1 MAFEKPYPILLSL
14 LLALL
19 SHSVAAQA
27 SKNLPWGS
35 VLTAGENGSFWPSSS
50 DDYAFGFKQIEKTNG
65 FLLAIWFNKIPENTI
80 VWSAK
85 NDIGDALVVS
95 KGSKVEIK
103 SDGWLQLLDPKGS
116 QIWSGGNSGSGD
128 VGYAQ
133 MLDTGN
139 FVLFGQRSQPL
150 WQSFDH
156 PTDTILPGQVLN
168 SPSEIVSRYS
178 QNNFSTGKFQLRL
191 QEDGNLVLRTTH
203 SPSTAANLPYWNSAA
218 LGDGFSL
225 VFNQTGSIF
234 VQSSNKSIAAK
245 LSLNAPSTQ
254 DFYHR
259 AIIDYDG
266 VFKHY
271 IYPKGNSTSAGS
283 WPMSWSVYSNIPEDI
298 CSNITDRQGSG
309 ACGFNSYCTFDSG
322 MKSCLCPYGYIF
334 IDPND
339 VMKGCKQNF
348 APQSCNGTSSEAHL
362 FNFTEM
368 EQINFPGPDYDYFT
382 PVGEDWCR
390 QACLDDCHCALVV
403 FRDGECWKVSLP
415 LRNGKNVSSFGGKAL
430 IKIRKDNYSPLN
442 PEIIYVKND
451 RSKLII
457 IGSTLLGSSV
467 FLNLLLSVA
476 VCVVVYWFGH
486 SNHKK
491 PEVGSVKPRMNL
503 RNFTYKE
510 LMEGTNGFAEE
521 LGRGAFS
528 TVYKGVLPD
537 IPGNLV
543 AVKKLKMVNENEKE
557 FEAEVSAI
565 GQTHHR
571 NLVQLLG
578 FCNEG
583 EHRLLVYEFMSKGT
597 LASFLFEGERPS
609 WYQRVQ
615 IAIGTAKGL
624 LYLHEECRS
633 QIIHCDIKPQ
643 NVLLDDSYTAK
654 ISDFGLAKLLMIDQT
669 VTTTA
674 IRGTKGYVAAEW
686 FKNKPITMKVDVYS
700 FGVLLVELICCRK
713 SFDVNV
719 EDENKMVLI
728 DWAYDCLH
736 HWRLD
741 LLVEEDKE
749 AQIDIKSFGEYL
761 KIGIWC
767 VQEDPSARPT
777 MKQVVQMLEGFMD
790 VPNPPDLPS
799 FANEC

>member
-1 MAFEKPYPILLSL
+1 MAFEKPYPIFLSL

-19 SHSVAAQA
+19 SHSVAAQD
-27 SKNLPWGS
+27 SKISSGS
-35 VLTAGENGSFWPSSS
+35 FLTAGEDGSFWPSSS

-65 FLLAIWFNKIPENTI
+65 FLIAIWFNKIPENTI

-85 NDIGDALVVS
+85 HDTSDAVVVPR
-95 KGSKVEIK
+95 GSKVEIK
-103 SDGWLQLLDPKGS
+103 PDGWLRLLDIEGS
-116 QIWSGGNSGSGD
+116 QIWSGGYSGSSE
-128 VGYAQ
+128 VAYAE

-139 FVLFGQRSQPL
+139 FVLFGQGSKRL

-168 SPSEIVSRYS
+168 SGGEIVSQYS
-178 QNNFSTGKFQLRL
+178 QNNFSRGNFLFRL
-191 QEDGNLVLRTTH
+191 QEDGDLVLWTTH
-203 SPSTAANLPYWNSAA
+203 YPTIAINFPYWESKVH
-218 LGDGFSL
+218 GDGFSL

-234 VQSSNKSIAAK
+234 VQSSNQSIVANV
-245 LSLNAPSTQ
+245 SLNAPSMQ
-254 DFYHR
+254 DFYQR

-271 IYPKGNSTSAGS
+271 IYPKGNSSSTGS
-283 WPMSWSVYSNIPEDI
+283 WPMSWSIHSNIPEDI
-298 CSNITDRQGSG
+298 CSAIAEFPGSG
-309 ACGFNSYCTFDSG
+309 ACGFNSYCTFEGG
-322 MKSCLCPYGYIF
+322 MKICHCPYGFIF
-334 IDPND
+334 TDPND

-348 APQSCNGTSSEAHL
+348 VQQSCDGTSSKAHL
-362 FNFTEM
+362 FNLTEM
-368 EQINFPGPDYDYFT
+368 QDSCFPRSKYDFFK
-382 PVGEDWCR
+382 PVSEDWCR
-390 QACLDDCHCALVV
+390 QSCLDDCLCAHVT
-403 FRDGECWKVSLP
+403 FIDGACWKDSLP
-415 LRNGKNVSSFGGKAL
+415 LRNGKIDSSLGGKSL
-430 IKIRKDNYSPLN
+430 LKIRKDNYSPLN
-442 PEIIYVKND
+442 PEIIHVKND

-457 IGSTLLGSSV
+457 IGSTVLGSSV
-467 FLNLLLSVA
+467 FLNLFLLVA
-476 VCVVVYWFGH
+476 VCVVVYCFGH
-486 SNHKK
+486 NNHREPK
-491 PEVGSVKPRMNL
+491 VSSFTSSMNL
-503 RNFTYKE
+503 RSFTYGE
-510 LMEGTNGFAEE
+510 LVEGTNGFTEE

-543 AVKKLKMVNENEKE
+543 AVKKLKTVNESEKE

-597 LASFLFEGERPS
+597 LASFLFEGKRPS

-624 LYLHEECRS
+624 LYLHEECKS

-654 ISDFGLAKLLMIDQT
+654 ISDLGLAKLLKIDQT

-728 DWAYDCLH
+728 DWAYDCFH
-736 HWRLD
+736 HRRLD

-749 AQIDIKSFGEYL
+749 AQIDIRSVEEYV

-767 VQEDPSARPT
+767 VQEDPSARPS

-790 VPNPPDLPS
+790 VPNPPNLAS
-799 FANEC
+799 FASEC